1 MKKQDI
7 RNFLLG
13 NAPEPISDDTDVF
26 LEELARIMLAEG
38 YSEQEFVKT
47 INEASRK
54 AYKNALL
61 PRQY

>member
-38 YSEQEFVKT
+38 YSE
-47 INEASRK
+47 
-54 AYKNALL
+54 
-61 PRQY
+61 